1 MTDTRVTVKPMT
13 VHIGAEVG
21 GVDLSRPLTEE
32 QISVIRKALNTWKV
46 IFFRNQPLSHEQHIA
61 FGRQFGELTSGHIV
75 FGNDAEYPEIY
86 PVTKHRTA
94 SANRPAAARVWTDWH
109 TDVTAAINPPFGSI
123 LRAVIVPPY
132 GGDTQ
137 WTNMVAAYRALSPKM
152 QAFLATLRAVHQFKR
167 AGGGENAESYN
178 RKVDEKSLMT
188 EHPIVTVHPETGE
201 HALFANQQFV
211 KEIAGLTM
219 TESDMLLEY
228 LWEHCIRAEFTV
240 RFRWEEGS
248 IAFWDN
254 RSTQHLAVRDVFDT
268 DFDREFYRVTLN
280 GSVPVGIDGKPSN
293 RISGDAIESV

>member
-1 MTDTRVTVKPMT
+1 MTDTGVTVKPMT

-32 QISVIRKALNTWKV
+32 QISVIREALNTWKV

-94 SANRPAAARVWTDWH
+94 SASRPAAARVWTDWH
-109 TDVTAAINPPFGSI
+109 TDITAAINPPFGSI
-123 LRAVIVPPY
+123 LRAVVVPPY

-137 WTNMVAAYRALSPKM
+137 WTNMVAAYRALSPVM
-152 QAFLATLRAVHQFKR
+152 QAFLATLRAVHRFKR
-167 AGGGENAESYN
+167 AGGGEYAESYN
-178 RKVDEKSLMT
+178 RKVDDKSLMA
-188 EHPIVTVHPETGE
+188 EHPLVTVHPETGE
-201 HALFANQQFV
+201 HALFTNQQFV
-211 KEIAGLTM
+211 KEITGLTK
-219 TESDMLLEY
+219 TESDILLEY

-254 RSTQHLAVRDVFDT
+254 RSTQHLAVRDVYDT
-268 DFDREFYRVTLN
+268 DFEREFYRVTLN

>member
-1 MTDTRVTVKPMT
+1 MTDTGVTVKPMT

-32 QISVIRKALNTWKV
+32 QISVVREALNTWKV

-61 FGRQFGELTSGHIV
+61 FGRQFGELTSGHVV

-94 SANRPAAARVWTDWH
+94 SASRPAATRVWTDWH
-109 TDVTAAINPPFGSI
+109 TDITAAINPPFGSI
-123 LRAVIVPPY
+123 LRAVVVPPY
-132 GGDTQ
+132 GGDIQ
-137 WTNMVAAYRALSPKM
+137 WANMVAAYRALSPTM
-152 QAFLATLRAVHQFKR
+152 QAFLATLRAVHRFKR

-178 RKVDEKSLMT
+178 RKVDDKSLMT
-188 EHPIVTVHPETGE
+188 EHPLVTVHPETGE
-201 HALFANQQFV
+201 HALYASQQFV

-254 RSTQHLAVRDVFDT
+254 RSTQHLAVRDVYDT
-268 DFDREFYRVTLN
+268 DFEREFYRVTLN

>member
-1 MTDTRVTVKPMT
+1 MTDTGVTVKPMT
-13 VHIGAEVG
+13 VHTGAEVG

-32 QISVIRKALNTWKV
+32 QISVIREALNTWKV

-109 TDVTAAINPPFGSI
+109 TDITAAINPPFGSI
-123 LRAVIVPPY
+123 LRAVVVPPY

-178 RKVDEKSLMT
+178 RKVDDKSLMT

-201 HALFANQQFV
+201 HTLFANQQFV
-211 KEIAGLTM
+211 KEIVGLTM

-228 LWEHCIRAEFTV
+228 LWEHCIRAEFIV

-254 RSTQHLAVRDVFDT
+254 RSTQHLAVRDVYDT
-268 DFDREFYRVTLN
+268 DFDREFYRITLN